1 MISSK
6 YAGPAVFARKIS
18 KRFGKLQV
26 LKNLDIKIP
35 NATTYCLL
43 GPNGSGKTTF
53 IRAIVGLIG
62 LDGGDLR
69 VFGEPV
75 KGVAGLY
82 SRIGYMTQHKAL
94 YPDLTLQENL
104 EFFAGLYG
112 IRGLAAR
119 KRIDELL
126 DMVDLKPHRG
136 RLAGDLSGG
145 MYQRLSLACTLIHEP
160 ELLLLDEPTVG
171 VDPRLR
177 QTFWDYFNRL
187 TSQGA
192 TILITT
198 HLMDEAERCRLVG
211 YMRDGRLEAQGS
223 PDELKSLAGLK
234 PDLQLWMQD
243 ESASYSAASLLADHG
258 FSARVEEGAV
268 RVELASES
276 QAAEVLRLVKPLDLR
291 MHEPTLSQAFLK
303 LGEADR

>member
-69 VFGEPV
+69 VLGEPV